1 MKMLLKDIKDAEE
14 GLTKILLTPME
25 FKLSYN
31 IERILSKVV
40 SQVKVIE
47 DVRMGL
53 VTKYGAKDKA
63 KNDRM
68 AVLPEK
74 YEAFNKEFIKYLEKE
89 SDIDVKL
96 IPYELLERSNIKLS
110 PADMMAL
117 RKFIAEPV
125 PVVTKVQQV

>member
-31 IERILSKVV
+31 IERILNKVV

-53 VTKYGAKDKA
+53 VGKYGSKDKT
-63 KNDRM
+63 KNDRV